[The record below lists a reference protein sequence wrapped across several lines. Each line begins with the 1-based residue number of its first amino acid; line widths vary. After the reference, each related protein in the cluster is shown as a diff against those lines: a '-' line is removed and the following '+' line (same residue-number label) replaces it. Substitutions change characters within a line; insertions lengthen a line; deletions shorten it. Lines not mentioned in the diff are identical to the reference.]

1 MEGCMEIVVELNNFD
16 ISERLIFVKN
26 TIYYGAPNYKEMID
40 ELKKQHEM
48 TGEKIAYLLPISGTS
63 TIEDWARSGKPNYV
77 AGEAFIELWKMFTGK
92 EDQDIPRIK
101 HWSV

>member
-1 MEGCMEIVVELNNFD
+1 MGIFVELNNFD

-26 TIYYGAPNYKEMID
+26 TIRYGAPNYKEMIAD
-40 ELKKQHEM
+40 LKNNHEM
-48 TGEKIAYLLPISGTS
+48 TGEKIAYLLPIAGVSS
-63 TIEDWARSGKPNYV
+63 VSEWARGISKPNYAV
-77 AGEAFIELWKMFTGK
+77 GEAFIELWKVLTDK

>member
-1 MEGCMEIVVELNNFD
+1 MGILVELNNFD
-16 ISERLIFVKN
+16 ISDRLIFVKN
-26 TIYYGAPNYKEMID
+26 TIHYGAPNYKE
-40 ELKKQHEM
+40 LKKHHEM
-48 TGEKIAYLLPISGTS
+48 TREKIAYLLPISGPS
-63 TIEDWARSGKPNYV
+63 TIEEWTRGTKPNYV